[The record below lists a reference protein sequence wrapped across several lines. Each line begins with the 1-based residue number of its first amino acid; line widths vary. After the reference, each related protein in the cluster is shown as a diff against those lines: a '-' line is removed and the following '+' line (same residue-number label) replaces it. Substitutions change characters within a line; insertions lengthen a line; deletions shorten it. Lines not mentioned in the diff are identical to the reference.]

1 MSDPTPPK
9 VPPDWWQSLFDE
21 VYLQT
26 DARTVQ
32 DGDLTRREVDGL
44 IQALKLEPHE
54 TILDLCGGHGRHALE
69 LARRGYRRVTVLDF
83 SFPLLTLGKAQARE
97 SRLPVAFIR
106 GDAACAPLAGDSFQV
121 VMILAN
127 SFGYGAA
134 PEDDVAILRECHRVL
149 HPGGRL
155 FLEVADPDYIRRQL
169 SAQSWHEAGDLVVCR
184 QRWLM
189 EEYLFCRELVLSRSG
204 GLVRDRGYKVR
215 LYAAARLGDSLKKAG
230 FTQIEVAGQ
239 PDLYAREGDYGALNR
254 RLGATA
260 WK

>member
-1 MSDPTPPK
+1 MPDPHPPQ
-9 VPPDWWQSLFDE
+9 VPPDWWRTLFDE
-21 VYLQT
+21 VYLAT

-32 DGDLTRREVDGL
+32 DGELTRREVDGL
-44 IQALKLEPHE
+44 IQALKLQPREP
-54 TILDLCGGHGRHALE
+54 ILDLCGGHGRHALE

-97 SRLPVAFIR
+97 SRLPVAFLR
-106 GDAACAPLAGDSFQV
+106 ADAARVPLAHESFQAV
-121 VMILAN
+121 LLLAN

-149 HPGGRL
+149 HPGGRF
-155 FLEVADPDYIRRQL
+155 FLEVADPDFIRRQL

-184 QRWLM
+184 RRWLM
-189 EEYLFCRELVLSRSG
+189 AEYLVCRELVLSRSR
-204 GLVRDRGYKVR
+204 GLVRDQGYKVR
-215 LYAAARLGDSLKKAG
+215 LYDGAGLRHCLAKAG
-230 FTQIEVAGQ
+230 FGAIEVAGL
-239 PDLYAREGDYGALNR
+239 PDLYAQEGDYGALNR

>member
-1 MSDPTPPK
+1 MTDPHPPP
-9 VPPDWWQSLFDE
+9 VPPGWWRTLFDD

-44 IQALKLEPHE
+44 IQALTLDPQEP
-54 TILDLCGGHGRHALE
+54 ILDLCGGHGRHALE

-83 SFPLLTLGKAQARE
+83 SLPLLALGQTQARE
-97 SRLPVAFIR
+97 GGLPVAFIR
-106 GDAACAPLAGDSFQV
+106 ADAARAPLAGESFQAV
-121 VMILAN
+121 LILAN
-127 SFGYGAA
+127 SLGYGAA
-134 PEDDVAILRECHRVL
+134 PEDDLEILRESHRL
-149 HPGGRL
+149 LKPRGRL

-169 SAQSWHEAGDLVVCR
+169 AAQSWHEAGDLVVCR
-184 QRWLM
+184 QRWLT
-189 EEYLFCRELVLSRSG
+189 EEYLVCRELVLSRSQ

-215 LYAAARLGDSLKKAG
+215 LYDGARLRDSLEQAG
-230 FTQIEVAGQ
+230 FSKIKVTGQ